1 MLNELF
7 SEFDALCNE
16 FGVYK
21 VETIGDCY
29 VVAAGL
35 VEPDE
40 EGFMQIS
47 PNLDPSDSAERLLQF
62 SKRMMAHSRTV
73 PVPRS
78 ALYVTVS
85 QARDQPITPFTPNT
99 PGIDLHTLFPGT
111 NWHSH
116 RPLCDRA
123 DRLQDAQVQH
133 LWGLNEHRLSHG
145 ELLHTRTHPGQ
156 CSDGVGEDGAP
167 AHRTHPGRCSDGGGR
182 VSGHTCILYPFP
194 LPAFPGF

>member
-1 MLNELF
+1 MLVDLYPRHVIEFLGVHGVLAVPDAVAQLAREHSNVSILFMDIVGFTPLAKSVHPQEVMHMLNELF

-85 QARDQPITPFTPNT
+85 QARDLPITPFTPNT
-99 PGIDLHTLFPGT
+99 PGIDLPTLFPGT
-111 NWHSH
+111 NWHPH
-116 RPLCDRA
+116 RPLCDGT
-123 DRLQDAQVQH
+123 DRLQDA
-133 LWGLNEHRLSHG
+133 
-145 ELLHTRTHPGQ
+145 
-156 CSDGVGEDGAP
+156 
-167 AHRTHPGRCSDGGGR
+167 
-182 VSGHTCILYPFP
+182 
-194 LPAFPGF
+194 